1 MRDRAKAIEELR
13 PYHELVYLLEFSK
26 MARSTFYYHS
36 SRLNRADKHARLRE
50 LIAQIYHHHKGR
62 YGYRRI
68 TLQLRNQGV
77 VANHKTVAKLMQQAG
92 LKSLVR
98 VKKYRSYRPQAG
110 RIAVNV
116 LERDFAAAGP
126 NRKWATDV
134 TEFKVCGQKMY
145 LSPIIDLYNREIISY
160 TICAHPNLE
169 MVTSMLKRAVKRV
182 TKADELILHSD
193 QGWHYQNWAYQKMLK
208 DKGITQSMSR
218 KGNCLDNAVIEN
230 FFGILK
236 SEWLYLQKFSS
247 VDEFTAELKN
257 YIHYYNNYR
266 IKAKLKGM
274 SPVKYRTHSI

>member
-1 MRDRAKAIEELR
+1 
-13 PYHELVYLLEFSK
+13 
-26 MARSTFYYHS
+26 MARSTFYYHT
-36 SRLNRADKHARLRE
+36 SRLKRADKYADLRE
-50 LIAQIYHHHKGR
+50 HIARIYHKHKGR

-68 TLQLRNQGV
+68 TLQLHNEGIAV
-77 VANHKTVAKLMQQAG
+77 NHKTVERLMREAG
-92 LKSLVR
+92 LKSLIR
-98 VKKYRSYRPQAG
+98 VKKYHSYRG
-110 RIAVNV
+110 VEGKIAPNV
-116 LERDFAAAGP
+116 LARDFAATGL

-160 TICAHPNLE
+160 TISAHPNLE
-169 MVTSMLKRAVKRV
+169 MVTAMLKGAVKRIRR
-182 TKADELILHSD
+182 ADRLILHSD

-208 DKGITQSMSR
+208 DKGIIQSMSR

-247 VDEFTAELKN
+247 VDQFTGELKN

-266 IKAKLKGM
+266 IKAKLNGM
-274 SPVKYRTHSI
+274 SPVQYRTHPI